1 MKINILTL
9 KGIVLASA
17 MLMASVTA
25 NTLKPTH
32 KIADERPRIKLAD
45 MVPEQFGD
53 WHLLPQGGALVT
65 NPQAETL
72 INKLYSQ
79 LLNRTYVNSDGK
91 TIMLSIS
98 YGEDQRDGMQL
109 HYPEV
114 CYPAQGFEVK
124 TNRTGTITTA
134 YGNIPVRRLETQLNS
149 QRNEPVTYWS
159 TVGNQVTLGGI
170 SKKILEMKYGMHG
183 KIPDGLLFRMS
194 SIDQNSS
201 AAFALQENFA
211 RELLPRL
218 TEDSRSRLAGLTDP
232 I

>member
-1 MKINILTL
+1 MNRLTL
-9 KGIVLASA
+9 KGIILASA
-17 MLMASVTA
+17 MLMAGVTA
-25 NTLKPTH
+25 STLKPTH
-32 KIADERPRIKLAD
+32 KIADERPKIKLVD
-45 MVPEQFGD
+45 MVPERFGD
-53 WHLLPQGGALVT
+53 WRLLPQSGALVT

-79 LLNRTYVNSDGK
+79 LLNRTYVNSAGQA
-91 TIMLSIS
+91 IMLSIS

-124 TNRTGTITTA
+124 ANRTGTIDTV
-134 YGNIPVRRLETQLNS
+134 YGHIPVRRLETQLNG
-149 QRNEPVTYWS
+149 QRHEPVTYWS

-170 SKKILEMKYGMHG
+170 NKKILEIKYGIRG

-194 SIDQNSS
+194 SIDQDSS
-201 AAFALQENFA
+201 AAFALQEKFA
-211 RELLPRL
+211 RELLPLL
-218 TEDSRSRLAGLTDP
+218 TEDARSRLAGLTDP